1 MRCIDLNADANTV
14 IFAFRY
20 CICVQHTQADHGGPE
35 DMLKQKELNK
45 QLKQN
50 LQKTHYS
57 IGIAGNCNCGDCMDH
72 PKPQ

>member
-1 MRCIDLNADANTV
+1 MRVRNT
-14 IFAFRY
+14 
-20 CICVQHTQADHGGPE
+20 TQADHGGPD